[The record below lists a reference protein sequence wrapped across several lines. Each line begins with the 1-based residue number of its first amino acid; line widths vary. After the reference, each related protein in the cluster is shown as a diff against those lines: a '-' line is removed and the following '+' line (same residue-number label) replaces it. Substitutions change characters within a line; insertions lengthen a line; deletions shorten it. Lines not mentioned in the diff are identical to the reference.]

1 MSQPTNLE
9 QVIAGYI
16 EEYVSRNQAARI
28 VRDALEEIGIGLF
41 PVVDH
46 ITVRTLSIDE
56 RAEEFLE
63 HGYRFSE
70 TLEYEDWWAKVY
82 RAPGCPALFV
92 DQAYIGERGK
102 SCLIPDWV
110 KEFGDRTLH
119 HIAVR
124 VTDIEVARQRMNA
137 KGLEFAGTIV
147 GERGADLR
155 QIFSVPE
162 KVGGKAFSVLELTER
177 HRGFQGFSPP
187 HANSLMQS
195 TLEAKSEKVEGR
207 REKQKR

>member
-1 MSQPTNLE
+1 MSQATNLE
-9 QVIAGYI
+9 QVIAGYVK
-16 EEYVSRNQAARI
+16 EYVSRNRAAMI

-46 ITVRTLSIDE
+46 ITVRTLSIDQ

-63 HGYRFSE
+63 NGYRFSE

-92 DQAYIGERGK
+92 DQAYTDERGK
-102 SCLIPDWV
+102 TCLIPDWV
-110 KEFGDRTLH
+110 NQFGDRTLH
-119 HIAVR
+119 HIAIL
-124 VTDIEVARQRMNA
+124 VTDIEIAIQRLST
-137 KGLEFAGTIV
+137 KGLEFSGTIV

-155 QIFSVPE
+155 QIFSVSE
-162 KVGGKAFSVLELTER
+162 QVDGQAFSVLELAER

-187 HANSLMQS
+187 QANSLMQS
-195 TLEAKSEKVEGR
+195 TLTG
-207 REKQKR
+207 

>member
-1 MSQPTNLE
+1 MRQAMNLE
-9 QVIAGYI
+9 QVVAGYV
-16 EEYVSRNQAARI
+16 EDYVSRNQASEI

-46 ITVRTLSIDE
+46 ITVRTLSIDT

-63 HGYRFSE
+63 HGYRYSE
-70 TLEYEDWWAKVY
+70 TLEYDDWWAKVY

-92 DQAYIGERGK
+92 DQAYVDERGK
-102 SCLIPDWV
+102 PCLIPAWV
-110 KEFGDRTLH
+110 NQFGDRTLH

-124 VTDIEVARQRMNA
+124 VTDIETAIQRLSA

-147 GERGADLR
+147 GERGGDLR

-162 KVGGKAFSVLELTER
+162 QVDGQAFSVLELAER

-187 HANSLMQS
+187 QANSLMQS
-195 TLEAKSEKVEGR
+195 TMTG
-207 REKQKR
+207 

>member
-1 MSQPTNLE
+1 MNQGIELE
-9 QVIAGYI
+9 QVVIRYI
-16 EEYVSRNQAARI
+16 HEYVAGNHAAAI

-46 ITVRTLSIDE
+46 ITLRTGSIDS
-56 RAEEFLE
+56 RAEEFLLL
-63 HGYRFSE
+63 GYAYSE

-92 DQAYIGERGK
+92 DQAYDGERGK
-102 SCLIPDWV
+102 TSIIPGWV
-110 KEFGDRTLH
+110 KQFGDRTLH

-124 VTDIEVARQRMNA
+124 VEDIEISMQRLAA
-137 KGLEFAGTIV
+137 KGVKFAGQIV
-147 GERGADLR
+147 GDRRGPLR
-155 QIFSVPE
+155 QIFTVPE
-162 KVGGKAFSVLELTER
+162 QVDGHAFSVLELAER

-195 TLEAKSEKVEGR
+195 TVAR
-207 REKQKR
+207 